1 MRRRPRPPILSRT
14 LGRWENGTS
23 YDEGMYMW
31 GYFARLVRSWIN
43 TSPGERVTAVGRAER
58 PSISLSYFDSR
69 ADAMKAAL
77 APRVLAVHRTEGKE
91 KWAFLLCPCG
101 CGQQLTLNLMSS
113 HRPVWQLAVRRG
125 KTPSLF
131 PSIDSTTCGAHFW
144 LRNGRV
150 MWSE

>member
-1 MRRRPRPPILSRT
+1 
-14 LGRWENGTS
+14 
-23 YDEGMYMW
+23 MW
-31 GYFARLVRSWIN
+31 GYLARLVRSWFT
-43 TSPGERVTAVGRAER
+43 TSSGETVTAAGRAER
-58 PSISLSYFDSR
+58 PSINLSYFDSR
-69 ADAMKAAL
+69 ADAMRAAL

-113 HRPVWQLAVRRG
+113 HRPVWQLAVRGG

-131 PSIDSTTCGAHFW
+131 PSIDSTSCGAHFW
-144 LRNGRV
+144 LRDGQV